1 MRGSNLKEFK
11 GGVVA
16 DKSIVEIMDNTF
28 RRMSCEQC
36 SGLVLSFNSSILK
49 VESNRFIDNIGYQA
63 TCIYIEGQ

>member
-1 MRGSNLKEFK
+1 
-11 GGVVA
+11 VA